1 MKYHKLRPTA
11 ALLLAITLLL
21 SLLPTAVFAASSG
34 NVTEPEIKSVS
45 VPSVKAGQSFDASL
59 SFYHNDAAIDSAQ
72 SAVIE
77 ISNYRG
83 LNVKNNKFVV
93 PVSDPATNEDTNHS
107 DNGKYYTLYIPEKY
121 LTYIGPVPGVIK
133 FTITYYEDSQATE
146 GKEVTIEDKNG
157 KSKIYKVDSRKTL
170 IPGDGSADD
179 TVRVDE
185 TSATPTIESGASATV
200 GIPLIS
206 SGTLQD
212 VQIAVKTPADAKIT
226 LTSAGAV
233 YTMSFVAGERKYLN
247 LPLRVDPSVS
257 AGIYPLT
264 LTVNGGET
272 TAYLKVTDSAQ
283 GKGRVVVDSYK
294 LDRSKIYSGASFRL
308 DLVLKNTGGQ
318 TYHNVTA
325 ALDGL
330 ATDGLT
336 VVGSLDRKIVESL
349 VPGASVTVSFEMQA
363 ASKMETGNYAVG
375 VNLTSDEVPEPA
387 ATKVF
392 VAVTGTGDSNGGKP
406 IIIIESYSFGGT
418 SVTGGK
424 TFPLALRLKNAS
436 TGVAIQNLKITIS
449 STADEDTGGVFTPA
463 SSSNT
468 FFVSKLGAN
477 AAIEKTIELYPK
489 ADAKPKSYGIDVKF
503 EYESAADSK
512 HEQIS
517 ATETISI
524 PLTQPDRFEVTNAE
538 VQGPISMGT
547 EGQLNISYVNKGKS
561 TVYNLSVLL
570 EGNFTAPEMNIYVGN
585 VESGASDSYDTT
597 LTPAAEGTLKGT
609 ATITYEDPNGDTQKI
624 IKDFSCEVQPAM
636 PVDQGGMDPG
646 EPVPEPNSGFPVW
659 GIALIVLFVLG
670 GGTAAFVIIRRKRA
684 AKRLAL
690 QEQEDDYDDEPA
702 ALPQEHHDEDRS

>member
-1 MKYHKLRPTA
+1 MKYRKSYPAA

-21 SLLPTAVFAASSG
+21 SLLPTPVSAAEESTVVSPQILSAVISPADVKSG
-34 NVTEPEIKSVS
+34 N
-45 VPSVKAGQSFDASL
+45 SFDASL
-59 SFYHNDAAIDSAQ
+59 QFYHNDPVINGAG
-72 SAVIE
+72 SAVIKVTSPNGG
-77 ISNYRG
+77 IR
-83 LNVKNNKFVV
+83 VKKDEFVV
-93 PVSDPATNEDTNHS
+93 PNSQFTTKDED
-107 DNGKYYTLYIPEKY
+107 DGLYYSLYIPENY
-121 LTYIGPVPGVIK
+121 LTYSGTGSGVLQ
-133 FTITYYEDSQATE
+133 FTITYYTDSSATKANE
-146 GKEVTIEDKNG
+146 IETKNKITI
-157 KSKIYKVDSRKTL
+157 RKTL
-170 IPGDGSADD
+170 IAGDGSSDD

-185 TSATPTIESGASATV
+185 NSATPSIEAGTSATV
-200 GIPLIS
+200 GVPLIS
-206 SGTLQD
+206 GTTQQD
-212 VQIAVKTPADAKIT
+212 VQIAVKTPADSKIT

-233 YTMSFVAGERKYLN
+233 YTMSFVSGERKYLN
-247 LPLRVDPSVS
+247 LPLHVDASVA

-264 LTVNGGET
+264 LTVNGSDT

-283 GKGRVVVDSYK
+283 GKGRIVIDSYQ
-294 LDRSKIYSGASFRL
+294 LDRGKIYSGASFRL
-308 DLVLKNTGGQ
+308 DLVLKNTGSQ

-330 ATDGLT
+330 ATEGLT
-336 VVGSLDRKIVESL
+336 VVGTLDRKIVETL
-349 VPGASVTVSFEMQA
+349 VPGASVTVSFNMQA
-363 ASKMETGNYAVG
+363 APKMETGNYAVG
-375 VNLTSDEVPEPA
+375 VNLTSDEVPEA
-387 ATKVF
+387 SATKVF

-436 TGVAIQNLKITIS
+436 GSAAIQNLKITIS
-449 STADEDTGGVFTPA
+449 ATADEDTGGVFTPA

-468 FFVSKLGAN
+468 FFISKLGAG

-524 PLTQPDRFEVTNAE
+524 PLTQPDRFEVTGTE

-547 EGQLNISYVNKGKS
+547 DGQLNISYVNKGKS

-570 EGNFTAPEMNIYVGN
+570 EGNFTAPETNIYIGN

-597 LTPAAEGTLKGT
+597 LTPTEEGTLRGT

-624 IKDFSCEVQPAM
+624 VKDFSCEVQPAL
-636 PVDQGGMDPG
+636 PVDQGGVDPG
-646 EPVPEPNSGFPVW
+646 EPVPTPDGGFPIW
-659 GIALIVLFVLG
+659 GIALIVLLVLG
-670 GGTAAFVIIRRKRA
+670 AGTAAFVIVRRKRA

-690 QEQEDDYDDEPA
+690 QEQEDDYDDIPA
-702 ALPQEHHDEDRS
+702 ALPQEHHDEVRS

>member
-1 MKYHKLRPTA
+1 MKYRKSYPAA

-21 SLLPTAVFAASSG
+21 SLLPTPVSAAEAPTVSDVQILSAETSPATVQSG
-34 NVTEPEIKSVS
+34 N
-45 VPSVKAGQSFDASL
+45 SFEARIRFHHDDDTINNAK
-59 SFYHNDAAIDSAQ
+59 
-72 SAVIE
+72 SAVIKVTSPNSSIRVKKSE
-77 ISNYRG
+77 FTITQFSALDTENDDG
-83 LNVKNNKFVV
+83 L
-93 PVSDPATNEDTNHS
+93 
-107 DNGKYYTLYIPEKY
+107 YYSLYIPENY
-121 LTYIGPVPGVIK
+121 LTYSGTGSGVLQ
-133 FTITYYEDSQATE
+133 FTITYYTDSSATKANE
-146 GKEVTIEDKNG
+146 IETKNKITI
-157 KSKIYKVDSRKTL
+157 RKTL
-170 IPGDGSADD
+170 IAGDGSSDD

-185 TSATPTIESGASATV
+185 NSATPSIEAGTSATV
-200 GIPLIS
+200 GVPLIS
-206 SGTLQD
+206 GTTQQD
-212 VQIAVKTPADAKIT
+212 VQIAVKTPADSKIT

-233 YTMSFVAGERKYLN
+233 YTMSFVSGERKYLN
-247 LPLRVDPSVS
+247 LPLHVDASVA

-264 LTVNGGET
+264 LTVNGSDT

-283 GKGRVVVDSYK
+283 GKGRIVIDSYQ
-294 LDRSKIYSGASFRL
+294 LDRGKIYSGASFRL
-308 DLVLKNTGGQ
+308 DLVLKNTGSQ

-330 ATDGLT
+330 ATEGLT
-336 VVGSLDRKIVESL
+336 VVGTLDRKIVETL
-349 VPGASVTVSFEMQA
+349 VPGASVTVSFNMQA
-363 ASKMETGNYAVG
+363 APKMETGNYAVG
-375 VNLTSDEVPEPA
+375 VNLTSDEVPEA
-387 ATKVF
+387 SATKVF

-436 TGVAIQNLKITIS
+436 GSAAIQNLKITIS
-449 STADEDTGGVFTPA
+449 ATADEDTGGVFTPA

-468 FFVSKLGAN
+468 FFISKLGAG

-524 PLTQPDRFEVTNAE
+524 PLTQPDRFEVTGTE

-547 EGQLNISYVNKGKS
+547 DGQLNISYVNKGKS

-570 EGNFTAPEMNIYVGN
+570 EGNFTAPETNIYIGN

-597 LTPAAEGTLKGT
+597 LTPTEEGTLRGT

-624 IKDFSCEVQPAM
+624 VKDFSCEVQPAL
-636 PVDQGGMDPG
+636 PVDQGGVDPG
-646 EPVPEPNSGFPVW
+646 EPVPKPDGGFPIW
-659 GIALIVLFVLG
+659 GIALIVLLVLG
-670 GGTAAFVIIRRKRA
+670 AGTAAFVIVRRKRA

-690 QEQEDDYDDEPA
+690 QEQEDDYDDIPA